1 MKWIKLFENFQVNEN
16 IIIPGEY
23 IDFVQMLKDHGID
36 TELYG
41 TGTFKTIG
49 HLYHEIEE
57 GETELT
63 DENGQLVRRV
73 QFVGARILYKKDG
86 KWWRLYEEK
95 QIFKDGRERRRTNM
109 PYSAAEKFKS
119 GEDPKEVIV
128 RGMKE
133 ELNLDI
139 TKDQFVFYNKKEI
152 ENNDDYP
159 GIKSFHIGHEFLV
172 ILNDSQ
178 FLEEGYIERQAD
190 KDVYFTWRPVEGS
203 VKESRL
209 FILLEKYENKL

>member
-1 MKWIKLFENFQVNEN
+1 MKWIKLFEDFHINEN

-23 IDFVQMLKDHGID
+23 IDFVQMLKDKGID
-36 TELYG
+36 IQLYG

-49 HLYHEIEE
+49 HLYQEIEE

-73 QFVGARILYKKDG
+73 QFVGARILYKKDDE
-86 KWWRLYEEK
+86 WLRLYEEK

-133 ELNLDI
+133 ELKLDI
-139 TKDQFVFYNKKEI
+139 TKDQFTFYNKKEI

-159 GIKSFHIGHEFLV
+159 GIKSFHIGYEFLV
-172 ILNDSQ
+172 VLNDEQ
-178 FLEEGYIERQAD
+178 YNPDGYIERQSD
-190 KDVYFTWRPVEGS
+190 KDVYFTWRLM
-203 VKESRL
+203 K
-209 FILLEKYENKL
+209 NN

>member
-1 MKWIKLFENFQVNEN
+1 MKWIKLFEDFHINES

-49 HLYHEIEE
+49 HLYHEMEE

-73 QFVGARILYKKDG
+73 QFVGARIIYKKNG
-86 KWWRLYEEK
+86 EWWRLFEEK
-95 QIFKDGRERRRTNM
+95 QIFKDGRERRRKNM

-139 TKDQFVFYNKKEI
+139 TKDQFAFYNKKEI

-159 GIKSFHIGHEFLV
+159 GVKSYHIGHEFLV
-172 ILNDSQ
+172 VLNDDQ
-178 FLEEGYIERQAD
+178 FKKEGYIERQAD
-190 KDVYFTWRPVEGS
+190 KDVYFTWRPL
-203 VKESRL
+203 K
-209 FILLEKYENKL
+209 K

>member
-1 MKWIKLFENFQVNEN
+1 MKWIKLFEDFHINEN

-23 IDFVQMLKDHGID
+23 IDFVQMLKDHDIN

-63 DENGQLVRRV
+63 DEGGQLVRRV
-73 QFVGARILYKKDG
+73 QFVGARILHKKDG

-95 QIFKDGRERRRTNM
+95 QIFKDGRERRRANM

-139 TKDQFVFYNKKEI
+139 TKDQFAFYNKKEI

-159 GIKSFHIGHEFLV
+159 GIKSFHIGYEFLV
-172 ILNDSQ
+172 VLNDDQ
-178 FLEEGYIERQAD
+178 FLERGYIERQVD
-190 KDVYFTWRPVEGS
+190 KDVYFTWRP
-203 VKESRL
+203 
-209 FILLEKYENKL
+209 IEKN

>member
-1 MKWIKLFENFQVNEN
+1 MKWIKLFEDFHINEN

-23 IDFVQMLKDHGID
+23 IDFVQMLKDHDIN

-63 DENGQLVRRV
+63 DEEGQLVRKV
-73 QFVGARILYKKDG
+73 QFVGARILHKKDG

-95 QIFKDGRERRRTNM
+95 QIFKDGRERRRANM

-139 TKDQFVFYNKKEI
+139 TKDQFAFYNKKEI

-159 GIKSFHIGHEFLV
+159 GIKSFHIGYEFLV
-172 ILNDSQ
+172 VLNDDQ
-178 FLEEGYIERQAD
+178 FLESGYIERQSD
-190 KDVYFTWRPVEGS
+190 KDVYFTWRPVE
-203 VKESRL
+203 K
-209 FILLEKYENKL
+209 N

>member
-1 MKWIKLFENFQVNEN
+1 MKLIKLFEDFNYKTVNEN
-16 IIIPGEY
+16 VIIPGEY
-23 IDFVQMLKDHGID
+23 IDFVQMLKDHGIN

-49 HLYHEIEE
+49 HLYQEIHE

-63 DENGQLVRRV
+63 EEGGQLIRKV

-86 KWWRLYEEK
+86 EWIRLYEEK

-109 PYSAAEKFKS
+109 PYSAAEKFKT

-133 ELNLDI
+133 ELNLEI
-139 TKDQFVFYNKKEI
+139 STNQFTFYNKVKMGE
-152 ENNDDYP
+152 DGDYP
-159 GIKSFHIGHEFLV
+159 GINSFHTGYEFLV
-172 ILNDSQ
+172 ILNDEQ
-178 FLEEGYIERQAD
+178 YTPEGYIERQKD
-190 KDVYFTWRPVEGS
+190 KDVYFTWRPIPKVLT
-203 VKESRL
+203 ESAL
-209 FILLEKYENKL
+209 YILLESL

>member
-1 MKWIKLFENFQVNEN
+1 MKWIKLFEDFHINEN

-23 IDFVQMLKDHGID
+23 IDFVQMLKDHGIN

-63 DENGQLVRRV
+63 DEEGQLVRRV
-73 QFVGARILYKKDG
+73 QFVGARILHKKDG

-95 QIFKDGRERRRTNM
+95 QIFKDGRERRRANM

-139 TKDQFVFYNKKEI
+139 TKDQFAFYNKKEI

-159 GIKSFHIGHEFLV
+159 GIKSFHIGYEFLV
-172 ILNDSQ
+172 VLNDDQ
-178 FLEEGYIERQAD
+178 FLESGYIERQAD
-190 KDVYFTWRPVEGS
+190 KDVYFTWRPVE
-203 VKESRL
+203 K
-209 FILLEKYENKL
+209 N

>member
-1 MKWIKLFENFQVNEN
+1 MKWIKLFENFNYSLVKEN
-16 IIIPGEY
+16 VIIPGEY
-23 IDFVQMLKDHGID
+23 IDFVQMLKDKGID

-49 HLYHEIEE
+49 HLYQEIRE

-63 DENGQLVRRV
+63 DKDGQLIRKVE
-73 QFVGARILYKKDG
+73 FVGARILHKKDG
-86 KWWRLYEEK
+86 GWLRLYEEK

-119 GEDPKEVIV
+119 GEDTKEVIV

-133 ELNLDI
+133 ELDLDI
-139 TKDQFVFYNKKEI
+139 TKDQFTFYNKKEI

-159 GIKSFHIGHEFLV
+159 GIKSFHIGYEFLV
-172 ILNDSQ
+172 VLNNDQ
-178 FLEEGYIERQAD
+178 YNPDGYIERQSD
-190 KDVYFTWRPVEGS
+190 KDVYFTWKPIF
-203 VKESRL
+203 K
-209 FILLEKYENKL
+209 I

>member
-1 MKWIKLFENFQVNEN
+1 MKWIKLFENFNYSPINEN
-16 IIIPGEY
+16 VIIPGEY
-23 IDFVQMLKDHGID
+23 IDFVQMLKNKGIN

-49 HLYHEIEE
+49 HLYQEIEE

-63 DENGQLVRRV
+63 DEDGQLVRRV

-86 KWWRLYEEK
+86 EWLRLYEEK

-133 ELNLDI
+133 ELKLDI
-139 TKDQFVFYNKKEI
+139 TKDQFAFYNKKEI

-159 GIKSFHIGHEFLV
+159 GIKSFHIGYEFLV
-172 ILNDSQ
+172 VLNDEQ
-178 FLEEGYIERQAD
+178 YNPDGYIERQSD
-190 KDVYFTWRPVEGS
+190 KDVYFTWRLM
-203 VKESRL
+203 K
-209 FILLEKYENKL
+209 NN

>member
-1 MKWIKLFENFQVNEN
+1 MKWIKLFEDFHINEN

-23 IDFVQMLKDHGID
+23 IDFVQMLKDKGID
-36 TELYG
+36 IQLYG

-49 HLYHEIEE
+49 HLYQEIEE

-86 KWWRLYEEK
+86 EWLRLYEEK

-133 ELNLDI
+133 ELKLDI
-139 TKDQFVFYNKKEI
+139 TKDQFTFYNKKEI

-159 GIKSFHIGHEFLV
+159 GIKSFHIGYEFLV
-172 ILNDSQ
+172 VLNDEQ
-178 FLEEGYIERQAD
+178 YNPDGYIERQSD
-190 KDVYFTWRPVEGS
+190 KDVYFTWRLM
-203 VKESRL
+203 K
-209 FILLEKYENKL
+209 NN